1 MSSRKEQK
9 ARLREERLARERAA
23 AEAARRKRLVTRGVG
38 GVAAVAALGGIVAVL
53 ASGSGSG
60 VGGGGSGDFPDGTVP
75 PQQATELKEAARAAG
90 CTLKDFES
98 DGANH
103 VEEQVTYRSKPP
115 HSGNHSPQPADDG
128 AYTESPGTEHVV
140 HSLEHGRIVIW
151 FKPTVP
157 ASVKGDLKAFFDED
171 SYHMVLTADETGM
184 PLQVAASAWTH
195 VLGCPRM
202 NDKTFDAIRT
212 FKDQY
217 RDQGPE
223 FVP

>member
-9 ARLREERLARERAA
+9 ARLRDERDARERAA
-23 AEAARRKRLVTRGVG
+23 AEAAARKRLVARSVG
-38 GVAAVAALGGIVAVL
+38 GVAAIAALGGIVAVL
-53 ASGSGSG
+53 ASGTGA
-60 VGGGGSGDFPDGTVP
+60 GGGGSGDFPDGSVP
-75 PQQATELKEAARAAG
+75 PPQVAELKEAAQTAG
-90 CTLKDFES
+90 CTLQDFES

-103 VEEQVTYRSKPP
+103 VEEEVTYRSKPP

-128 AYTESPGTEHVV
+128 AYTTSPGTEHAV
-140 HSLEHGRIVIW
+140 HSLEHGRIAIW
-151 FKPTVP
+151 FKPTAP
-157 ASVKGDLKAFFDED
+157 AKVMGDLKALFDED
-171 SYHMVLTADETGM
+171 SYHMVLAADETGM
-184 PLQVAASAWTH
+184 PFEVAASAWTH
-195 VLGCPRM
+195 VLGCPKM